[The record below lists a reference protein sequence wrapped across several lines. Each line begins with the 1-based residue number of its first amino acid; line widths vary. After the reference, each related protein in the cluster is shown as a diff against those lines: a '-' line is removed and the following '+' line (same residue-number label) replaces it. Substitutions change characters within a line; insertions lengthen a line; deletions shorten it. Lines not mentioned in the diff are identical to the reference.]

1 VPKRLPPSSRG
12 FSLNAR
18 KTIDLPLDD
27 VPGSGSLAERLRI
40 AGCVFAEDEAKLLL
54 TTATTPDELEQ
65 MVRQRVRGIPLEQ
78 ILGWAEFA
86 GLRIAVE
93 PGVFVPRRR
102 TELLLEQAVRL
113 APPQPV
119 VVELCCGSGALALAV
134 ASRLQEVELYATDI
148 DPAAVRCAGRNLA
161 GLPGLAGVTE
171 GDLYEPLPR
180 SLVGRVDLLLANAPY
195 VPTGSIPLMPP
206 EARLYEPRV
215 ALDGGSDGLDLLR
228 RIIAGA
234 RRWLAPHGRLLV
246 ETSRSQVPAS
256 VAAFEQYGFEAQ
268 VVVSDELDATVV
280 IGSPVAACGPDT
292 NSEGG
297 H

>member
-1 VPKRLPPSSRG
+1 MP
-12 FSLNAR
+12 NAR
-18 KTIDLPLDD
+18 RTTELRLDD
-27 VPGSGSLAERLRI
+27 LLDRGALAERLRL
-40 AGCVFAEDEAKLLL
+40 AGCVFAEDEAELLL

-78 ILGWAEFA
+78 IVGWAEFG

-102 TELLLEQAVRL
+102 TELLLHQAPRL

-119 VVELCCGSGALALAV
+119 IVELCCGSGALALAV
-134 ASRLQEVELYATDI
+134 ASTLPQVELYATDI

-161 GLPGLAGVTE
+161 GLAGVLQ
-171 GDLYEPLPR
+171 GDLFEPLPT
-180 SLVGRVDLLLANAPY
+180 SLVGRIDLLLANAPY

-206 EARLYEPRV
+206 EARLYEPLV
-215 ALDGGSDGLDLLR
+215 ALDGGSDGLDVQR

-234 RRWLAPHGRLLV
+234 RRWLAPNGRLLV
-246 ETSRSQVPAS
+246 ETSRSQASAS
-256 VAAFEQYGFEAQ
+256 VAAFEHHGLEAQ
-268 VVVSDELDATVV
+268 VVISDELDATVV
-280 IGSPVAACGPDT
+280 VGGPVAAGSPNT
-292 NSEGG
+292 SWEVE

>member
-1 VPKRLPPSSRG
+1 
-12 FSLNAR
+12 
-18 KTIDLPLDD
+18 
-27 VPGSGSLAERLRI
+27 
-40 AGCVFAEDEAKLLL
+40 VFAEDEAKLLL

-65 MVRQRVRGIPLEQ
+65 MVQQRVHGIPLEQ
-78 ILGWAEFA
+78 ILGWAEFG
-86 GLRIAVE
+86 GLRIAIE

-113 APPQPV
+113 APAQPV
-119 VVELCCGSGALALAV
+119 VVDLCCGSGALALAV
-134 ASRLQEVELYATDI
+134 ASKLQEVELYATDI

-206 EARLYEPRV
+206 EARLYEPLV

-234 RRWLAPHGRLLV
+234 RRWLAPDGRLLV
-246 ETSRSQVPAS
+246 ETSRSQAPAS
-256 VAAFEQYGFEAQ
+256 VAAFQQYGLGAQ

-280 IGSPVAACGPDT
+280 IGSPVAACGADT

>member
-1 VPKRLPPSSRG
+1 LP
-12 FSLNAR
+12 NAR
-18 KTIDLPLDD
+18 RTTELRLDD
-27 VPGSGSLAERLRI
+27 LLDRGALAERLRL
-40 AGCVFAEDEAKLLL
+40 AGCVFAEDEAELLL

-78 ILGWAEFA
+78 IVGWAEFG

-102 TELLLEQAVRL
+102 TELLLHQALRL

-119 VVELCCGSGALALAV
+119 IVELCCGSGALALAV
-134 ASRLQEVELYATDI
+134 ASTLPQVELYATDI

-161 GLPGLAGVTE
+161 GLAGVLQ
-171 GDLYEPLPR
+171 GDLFEPLPT
-180 SLVGRVDLLLANAPY
+180 SLVGRIDLLLANAPY

-206 EARLYEPRV
+206 EARLYEPLV
-215 ALDGGSDGLDLLR
+215 ALDGGSDGLDVQR

-234 RRWLAPHGRLLV
+234 RRWLAPNGRLLA
-246 ETSRSQVPAS
+246 ETSRSQASAS
-256 VAAFEQYGFEAQ
+256 VAAFEHHGLEAQ
-268 VVVSDELDATVV
+268 VVISDELDATVV
-280 IGSPVAACGPDT
+280 VGGPVAAGSPNT
-292 NSEGG
+292 SWEVE

>member
-1 VPKRLPPSSRG
+1 LP
-12 FSLNAR
+12 NAR
-18 KTIDLPLDD
+18 RTTELRLDD
-27 VPGSGSLAERLRI
+27 LLDRGALAERLRL
-40 AGCVFAEDEAKLLL
+40 AGCVFAEDEAELLL

-78 ILGWAEFA
+78 IVGWAEFG

-102 TELLLEQAVRL
+102 TELLLHQALRL

-119 VVELCCGSGALALAV
+119 IVELCCGSGALALAV
-134 ASRLQEVELYATDI
+134 ASTLPQVELYATDI

-161 GLPGLAGVTE
+161 GLAGVLQ
-171 GDLYEPLPR
+171 GDLFEPLPT
-180 SLVGRVDLLLANAPY
+180 SLVGRIDLLLANAPY

-206 EARLYEPRV
+206 EARLYEPLV
-215 ALDGGSDGLDLLR
+215 ALDGGSDGLDVQR

-234 RRWLAPHGRLLV
+234 RRWLAPNGRLLV
-246 ETSRSQVPAS
+246 ETSRSQASAS
-256 VAAFEQYGFEAQ
+256 VAAFEHHGLEAQ
-268 VVVSDELDATVV
+268 VVISDELDATVV
-280 IGSPVAACGPDT
+280 VGGPVAAGSPNT
-292 NSEGG
+292 SWEVE

>member
-1 VPKRLPPSSRG
+1 LP
-12 FSLNAR
+12 NAR
-18 KTIDLPLDD
+18 RTTELRLDD
-27 VPGSGSLAERLRI
+27 LLDRGALAERLRL
-40 AGCVFAEDEAKLLL
+40 AGCVFAEDEAELLL

-78 ILGWAEFA
+78 IVGWAEFG

-102 TELLLEQAVRL
+102 TELLLHQAPRL

-119 VVELCCGSGALALAV
+119 IVELCCGSGALALAV
-134 ASRLQEVELYATDI
+134 ASTLPQVELYATDI

-161 GLPGLAGVTE
+161 GLAGVLQ
-171 GDLYEPLPR
+171 GDLFEPLPT
-180 SLVGRVDLLLANAPY
+180 SLVGRIDLLLANAPY

-206 EARLYEPRV
+206 EARLYEPLV
-215 ALDGGSDGLDLLR
+215 ALDGGSDGLDVQR

-234 RRWLAPHGRLLV
+234 RRWLAPNGRLLV
-246 ETSRSQVPAS
+246 ETSRSQASAS
-256 VAAFEQYGFEAQ
+256 VAAFEHHGLEAQ
-268 VVVSDELDATVV
+268 VVISDELDATAVV
-280 IGSPVAACGPDT
+280 GGPVAAGSPNT
-292 NSEGG
+292 SWEVE

>member
-1 VPKRLPPSSRG
+1 MPLSSRG

-27 VPGSGSLAERLRI
+27 MPRSGALAEKLRD
-40 AGCVFAEDEAKLLL
+40 AGCVFAEDEAELLL

-65 MVRQRVRGIPLEQ
+65 MVRQRLSGIPLEQ

-102 TELLLEQAVRL
+102 TELLLEQALRF

-119 VVELCCGSGALALAV
+119 VVELCCGSGALALAM
-134 ASRLQEVELYATDI
+134 ASRLQDVELYATDI
-148 DPAAVRCAGRNLA
+148 DPVAVRCASRNLA
-161 GLPGLAGVTE
+161 GVPGLAGVTE
-171 GDLYEPLPR
+171 GDLYEPLPT

-206 EARLYEPRV
+206 EARLYEPLV
-215 ALDGGSDGLDLLR
+215 ALDGGSDGLDVLR
-228 RIIAGA
+228 RIIVGA
-234 RRWLAPHGRLLV
+234 RRWLASHGRLLV
-246 ETSRSQVPAS
+246 ETSRSQAPVS
-256 VAAFEQYGFEAQ
+256 VAAFELYGLEAQ

-280 IGSPVAACGPDT
+280 IGWPGATPSPDT
-292 NSEGG
+292 NSEGE

>member
-1 VPKRLPPSSRG
+1 MP
-12 FSLNAR
+12 NAR
-18 KTIDLPLDD
+18 RTTELRLDD
-27 VPGSGSLAERLRI
+27 LLDRGALAERLRLD
-40 AGCVFAEDEAKLLL
+40 GCVFAEDEAELLL

-78 ILGWAEFA
+78 IVGWAEFG

-102 TELLLEQAVRL
+102 TELLLHQAPRL

-119 VVELCCGSGALALAV
+119 IVELCCGSGALALAV
-134 ASRLQEVELYATDI
+134 ASTLPQVELYATDI

-161 GLPGLAGVTE
+161 GLAGVLQ
-171 GDLYEPLPR
+171 GDLFEPLPT
-180 SLVGRVDLLLANAPY
+180 SLVGRIDLLLANAPY

-206 EARLYEPRV
+206 EARLYEPLV
-215 ALDGGSDGLDLLR
+215 ALDGGSDGLDVQR

-234 RRWLAPHGRLLV
+234 RRWLAPNGRLLV
-246 ETSRSQVPAS
+246 ETSRSQASAS
-256 VAAFEQYGFEAQ
+256 VAAFEHHGLEAQ
-268 VVVSDELDATVV
+268 VVISDELDATVV
-280 IGSPVAACGPDT
+280 VGGPVAAGSPNT
-292 NSEGG
+292 SWEVE

>member
-1 VPKRLPPSSRG
+1 LP
-12 FSLNAR
+12 NAR
-18 KTIDLPLDD
+18 RTTELRLDD
-27 VPGSGSLAERLRI
+27 LLDRGALAERLRL
-40 AGCVFAEDEAKLLL
+40 AGCVFAEDEAELLL

-78 ILGWAEFA
+78 IVGWAEFG

-102 TELLLEQAVRL
+102 TELLLHQAPRL

-119 VVELCCGSGALALAV
+119 IVELCCGSGALALAV
-134 ASRLQEVELYATDI
+134 ASTLPQVELYATDI

-161 GLPGLAGVTE
+161 GLAGVLQ
-171 GDLYEPLPR
+171 GDLFEPLPT
-180 SLVGRVDLLLANAPY
+180 SLVGRIDLLLANAPY

-206 EARLYEPRV
+206 EARLYEPLV
-215 ALDGGSDGLDLLR
+215 ALDGGSDGLDVQR

-234 RRWLAPHGRLLV
+234 RRWLAPNGRLLL
-246 ETSRSQVPAS
+246 ETSRSQASAS
-256 VAAFEQYGFEAQ
+256 VAAFEHHGLEAQ
-268 VVVSDELDATVV
+268 VVISDELDATVV
-280 IGSPVAACGPDT
+280 VGGPVAAGSPNT
-292 NSEGG
+292 SWEVE

>member
-1 VPKRLPPSSRG
+1 LP
-12 FSLNAR
+12 NAR
-18 KTIDLPLDD
+18 RTTELRLDD
-27 VPGSGSLAERLRI
+27 LLDRGALAERLRL
-40 AGCVFAEDEAKLLL
+40 AGCVFAEDEAELLL

-78 ILGWAEFA
+78 IVGWAEFG

-102 TELLLEQAVRL
+102 TELLLHQAPRL

-119 VVELCCGSGALALAV
+119 IVELCCGSGALALAV
-134 ASRLQEVELYATDI
+134 ASTLPQVELYATDI

-161 GLPGLAGVTE
+161 GLAGVLQ
-171 GDLYEPLPR
+171 GDLFEPLPT
-180 SLVGRVDLLLANAPY
+180 SLVGRIDLLLANAPY

-206 EARLYEPRV
+206 EARLYEPLV
-215 ALDGGSDGLDLLR
+215 ALDGGSDGLDVQR

-234 RRWLAPHGRLLV
+234 RRWLAPNGRLLV
-246 ETSRSQVPAS
+246 ETSRSQASAS
-256 VAAFEQYGFEAQ
+256 VAAFEHHGLEAQ
-268 VVVSDELDATVV
+268 VVISDELDATVV
-280 IGSPVAACGPDT
+280 VGGPVAAGSPNT
-292 NSEGG
+292 SWEVE

>member
-1 VPKRLPPSSRG
+1 MP
-12 FSLNAR
+12 NAR
-18 KTIDLPLDD
+18 RTTELRLDD
-27 VPGSGSLAERLRI
+27 LLDRGALAERLRL
-40 AGCVFAEDEAKLLL
+40 AGCVFAEDEAELLL

-78 ILGWAEFA
+78 IVGWAEFG

-102 TELLLEQAVRL
+102 TELLLHQALRL

-119 VVELCCGSGALALAV
+119 IVELCCGSGALALAV
-134 ASRLQEVELYATDI
+134 ASTLPQVELYATDI

-161 GLPGLAGVTE
+161 GLAGVLQ
-171 GDLYEPLPR
+171 GDLFEPLPT
-180 SLVGRVDLLLANAPY
+180 SLVGRIDLLLANAPY

-206 EARLYEPRV
+206 EARLYEPLV
-215 ALDGGSDGLDLLR
+215 ALDGGSDGLDVQR

-234 RRWLAPHGRLLV
+234 RRWLAPNGRLLV
-246 ETSRSQVPAS
+246 ETSRSQASAS
-256 VAAFEQYGFEAQ
+256 VAAFEHHGLEAQ
-268 VVVSDELDATVV
+268 VVISDELDATVV
-280 IGSPVAACGPDT
+280 VGGPVAAGSPNT
-292 NSEGG
+292 SWEVE